1 MIQFSGNISKNFTQ
15 REYHPGTTT
24 VYYTVNTSTFVRC
37 LQQFRNW
44 LKRPMIVVS
53 FFRTKAENIRVGGI
67 PTSNHLT
74 GTACDFK
81 LNGKTIDQAT
91 FITWAKK
98 WNEITRANGCV
109 GEAGF
114 YDAGWVHFGMQNHNQ
129 AVANNYKF
137 VHWHTLKNG
146 KQINNPYP
154 ELRGL

>member
-15 REYHPGTTT
+15 REYHPGNTT

-37 LQQFRNW
+37 LQQFRKW
-44 LKRPMIVVS
+44 LGKPMIVVS
-53 FFRTKAENIRVGGI
+53 WFRTKSENIRVGGI
-67 PTSNHLT
+67 STSNHLT
-74 GTACDFK
+74 GTACDWR
-81 LNGKTIDQAT
+81 LNGKNIDQAT
-91 FITWAKK
+91 FIKYATK
-98 WNEITRANGCV
+98 WNEICRNNLCV

-114 YDAGWVHFGMQNHNQ
+114 YDAGWIHFGMQNPTQ
-129 AVANNYKF
+129 AQANGHKF

>member
-15 REYHPGTTT
+15 REYHPGNAT
-24 VYYTVNTSTFVRC
+24 VYYTAATATFVRC

-44 LKRPMIVVS
+44 LGQPMIVVS
-53 FFRTKAENIRVGGI
+53 FFRTKTENIRVGGI
-67 PTSNHLT
+67 SSSNHLT

-81 LNGKTIDQAT
+81 LNGKAIDQAT
-91 FITWAKK
+91 FIKWAKK

-109 GEAGF
+109 GEAGY
-114 YDAGWVHFGMQNHNQ
+114 YDAGWVHLGMQNSSQ
-129 AVANNYKF
+129 AKANGHKF

-146 KQINNPYP
+146 KQITNAYP

>member
-15 REYHPGTTT
+15 REYHQGNTT

-44 LKRPMIVVS
+44 LKQPMIVVS
-53 FFRTKAENIRVGGI
+53 FFRTKSENIRLGGI

-114 YDAGWVHFGMQNHNQ
+114 YDAGWVHLGMQNPSQ
-129 AVANNYKF
+129 AKANGHKF

-146 KQINNPYP
+146 TQINNPYP